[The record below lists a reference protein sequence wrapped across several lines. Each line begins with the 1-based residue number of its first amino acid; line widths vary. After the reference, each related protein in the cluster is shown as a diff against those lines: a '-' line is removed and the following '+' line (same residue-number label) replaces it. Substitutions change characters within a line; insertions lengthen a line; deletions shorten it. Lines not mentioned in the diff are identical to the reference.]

1 MLLGKFVHKPFDV
14 ICLGPNA
21 WNDDVTRRMIERAT
35 PRAVIVV
42 VDSVTRNGVDL
53 RTLGDKI
60 RIEPIEGRV
69 RLNVIR
75 VALAQ
80 ARVELSGFTVREP
93 LIREPHCKKPRNVK
107 VSGFPSPRCFR
118 FRSANC
124 PNSISR
130 VFSACNCRPNFAKAL
145 LELC

>member
-21 WNDDVTRRMIERAT
+21 RHDDMTRRMIERAT

-42 VDSVTRNGVDL
+42 VDSVIRNGVDL
-53 RTLGDKI
+53 RILGDKI
-60 RIEPIEGRV
+60 RIERIDGRV
-69 RLNVIR
+69 RLNAIR

-93 LIREPHCKKPRNVK
+93 LIREPHCKITAYKAFSRRAPRLEGTSTAS
-107 VSGFPSPRCFR
+107 SGIRPTGLYQRLHHDPITVCQ
-118 FRSANC
+118 FRS
-124 PNSISR
+124 
-130 VFSACNCRPNFAKAL
+130 
-145 LELC
+145 